1 MKHLRTVWRF
11 GFAFMT
17 LGLITWM
24 AGLPSAKASV
34 DLIYFR
40 AIGGQQVITLEWAT
54 ATEIDFLGFLI
65 YRGLSSDLAQAQTI
79 GSLIPAQGLPPA
91 GGAEYAY
98 VDTSVV
104 DGVLYYYWLAS
115 VDQGDNGPGNYDY
128 EGPRTVSTAG
138 GTTINTPVPT
148 VPGAATSTP
157 TATLTPAS
165 TGTTTTNEPEA
176 TSTSGSSSATATVA
190 PTTDPEPTVEP
201 TPSRIPA
208 GTFPQPPTPTRFAF
222 SPTTA
227 AASTPATSPGTA
239 GSESNA
245 GSTDNGNETENP
257 PPVANGG
264 FDESAIPSDT
274 TPFGEQPSIADS
286 PTGSADS
293 SNGAQVLGEE
303 IASQNQSTDALPPPA
318 QPQTPLIYWYVPC
331 FSAGYHGFFDRRYLY
346 FGWRYHHNCV
356 AHEKRV
362 MGQFAPLS

>member
-1 MKHLRTVWRF
+1 MKYLQTVWRF
-11 GFAFMT
+11 GLALIA

-40 AIGGQQVITLEWAT
+40 AIGGQQAISLEWAT
-54 ATEIDFLGFLI
+54 ATEIDFLGFII

-79 GSLIPAQGLPPA
+79 GSLIPSQGLPPA
-91 GGAEYAY
+91 GGAEYEY
-98 VDTSVV
+98 EDTSVV

-115 VDQGDNGPGNYDY
+115 VDQSDSGAGDYDY

-148 VPGAATSTP
+148 VPGSATSAP

-190 PTTDPEPTVEP
+190 PTTDSEPTVEP

-208 GTFPQPPTPTRFAF
+208 GTFPQPPTPTRFVF
-222 SPTTA
+222 SPATA

-239 GSESNA
+239 GSESNT
-245 GSTDNGNETENP
+245 GSTDSGNGAENP
-257 PPVANGG
+257 PPVAADGG
-264 FDESAIPSDT
+264 VDESTNPSDT
-274 TPFGEQPSIADS
+274 TPLGEEPGIADNS
-286 PTGSADS
+286 PS
-293 SNGAQVLGEE
+293 STDLNNGAQVLGEE
-303 IASQNQSTDALPPPA
+303 IAAQNQSTDALPPPG
-318 QPQTPLIYWYVPC
+318 QTQTTADTGTSRVSPLAIMG
-331 FSAGYHGFFDRRYLY
+331 FLTAGIFTLGGVITTVVLLIRK
-346 FGWRYHHNCV
+346 
-356 AHEKRV
+356 E
-362 MGQFAPLS
+362 